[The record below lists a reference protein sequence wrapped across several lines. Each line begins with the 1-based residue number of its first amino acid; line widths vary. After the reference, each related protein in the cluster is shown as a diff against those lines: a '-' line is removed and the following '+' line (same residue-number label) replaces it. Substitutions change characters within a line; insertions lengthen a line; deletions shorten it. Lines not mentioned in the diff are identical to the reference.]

1 MWCKQCGQDVPGNAS
16 AEGGGFSCPRCGQ
29 ALDWAASI
37 CTAGSVDEST
47 AEADCPNAPP
57 GASIPSPPLLYDG
70 WESDE
75 QLRHVQRVLGVDGT
89 RRMHNKTGSQRE
101 FTRLDPAHAGPSPW
115 HSAGL
120 RNRDSRRANGGSSAG
135 RGWPVLNW
143 TMLSLGIMA
152 IVCGGVLLGWSVF
165 SQREDLWTIGLP
177 VALAG
182 QVALLLGL
190 VLQLDRLWHD
200 SRRATAKLD
209 RFDEQ
214 LHDLKTATTMLGTS
228 HASPGGAFY
237 SHFAGGASPQLL
249 LADLKSQLDLLAVR
263 INDE

>member
-1 MWCKQCGQDVPGNAS
+1 
-16 AEGGGFSCPRCGQ
+16 
-29 ALDWAASI
+29 
-37 CTAGSVDEST
+37 
-47 AEADCPNAPP
+47 
-57 GASIPSPPLLYDG
+57 
-70 WESDE
+70 
-75 QLRHVQRVLGVDGT
+75 
-89 RRMHNKTGSQRE
+89 
-101 FTRLDPAHAGPSPW
+101 
-115 HSAGL
+115 
-120 RNRDSRRANGGSSAG
+120 
-135 RGWPVLNW
+135 
-143 TMLSLGIMA
+143 MLSLGIMA